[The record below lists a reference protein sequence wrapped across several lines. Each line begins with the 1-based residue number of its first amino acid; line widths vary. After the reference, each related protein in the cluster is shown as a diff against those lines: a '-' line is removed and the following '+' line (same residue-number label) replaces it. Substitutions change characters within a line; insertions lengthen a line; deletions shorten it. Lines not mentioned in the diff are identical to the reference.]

1 MKLTYTSVFSHLRI
15 AAAVTL
21 MSAAAA
27 LAFVAVNPSGPL
39 LAGKSTVDEEAFS
52 KFNKFRQDPDQ
63 LLGSRLGLPGI
74 ERDGSPLLAAEE
86 DYANR
91 AYPATEIPISA
102 TLNAHAAF
110 KKVKARSTTSSSSNI
125 ATWTLLGPSP
135 ESVPDIL
142 TFNGAPALYSGRITA
157 LAIGPSCATNSCTV
171 WVAAAGG
178 GIWRTNDALA
188 STPSWTFVSGSFG
201 TNAIGTL
208 TYDSAHSTLYAG
220 TGEPNASGDSEAGL
234 GIYKSTDGGNTWTH
248 LAANTSVPTGSGVDC
263 DAVFGRGG
271 FRTAPAYS
279 GPAFDGRSISSI
291 IVDPG
296 NSNTLYVSSDRGV
309 RDISSVTGGTATLAP
324 GLPPYGLWKSTDGGA
339 NFTLLNYQDVC
350 LNPTLAGSAGIIQA
364 SFGSSRG
371 VHETA
376 LDPGSSSLV
385 YAAPHPQT

>member
-1 MKLTYTSVFSHLRI
+1 MKLTYKSVFSHLRI
-15 AAAVTL
+15 ATAVTL

-208 TYDSAHSTLYAG
+208 TYDAAHTTLYAG
-220 TGEPNASGDSEAGL
+220 TGEPNASADSEAGV
-234 GIYKSTDGGNTWTH
+234 GIYKSTDGGNTWTQ
-248 LAANTSVPTGSGVDC
+248 LAATTSTSSTANGSYTGN
-263 DAVFGRGG
+263 
-271 FRTAPAYS
+271 
-279 GPAFDGRSISSI
+279 AFAGRSISSI
-291 IVDPG
+291 VPDP
-296 NSNTLYVSSDRGV
+296 SNANVLYVSSTRGV
-309 RDISSVTGGTATLAP
+309 RGVSSVVSGGVTTNP
-324 GLPPYGLWKSTDGGA
+324 PTPRPPFGLFKSTDGGA
-339 NFTLLNYQDVC
+339 SFTFIWD
-350 LNPTLAGSAGIIQA
+350 GHG
-364 SFGSSRG
+364 
-371 VHETA
+371 
-376 LDPGSSSLV
+376 
-385 YAAPHPQT
+385 